1 MRDRLGAVFAVNAA
15 MAKFLDGAM
24 EAAAHAPTSK
34 NLPLVLPLEMS
45 LDSEEINLRLGCLGR
60 VFTARVISSLVS
72 VYLLT
77 VALQGTAWVRDRRTP
92 VTRLALGWLDVKAFV
107 EHRSS
112 SVRGV

>member
-45 LDSEEINLRLGCLGR
+45 LDSEEIDL
-60 VFTARVISSLVS
+60 
-72 VYLLT
+72 
-77 VALQGTAWVRDRRTP
+77 
-92 VTRLALGWLDVKAFV
+92 
-107 EHRSS
+107 
-112 SVRGV
+112 